1 MSKAAAKCDEDK
13 VALQKLRI
21 ALSSTGV
28 EKALADRVME
38 LVERLQGDILGPELL
53 SLGEDLATVFRE
65 IDQKAKQQR
74 QDIVADACAS
84 VIRVERLS

>member
-1 MSKAAAKCDEDK
+1 MTAKTKCDEDI

-21 ALSSTGV
+21 ALSNAGV
-28 EKALADRVME
+28 EKALAGRVME
-38 LVERLQGDILGPELL
+38 LVERLQGDILAPELL
-53 SLGEDLATVFRE
+53 TTGEELAAVFRE
-65 IDQKAKQQR
+65 IDLKAKQQR

>member
-1 MSKAAAKCDEDK
+1 MSKAATKCDEDK

-21 ALSSTGV
+21 ALSSAGV

-38 LVERLQGDILGPELL
+38 LVERLQGDIPGPELL
-53 SLGEDLATVFRE
+53 SLGEELAAAFRE
-65 IDQKAKQQR
+65 IDQNAKRQR

-84 VIRVERLS
+84 VIRVERIG

>member
-1 MSKAAAKCDEDK
+1 MSKTVTKCDEDK

-21 ALSSTGV
+21 ALSGARV

-38 LVERLQGDILGPELL
+38 LVERLQGDVLAPELL
-53 SLGEDLATVFRE
+53 TLGEDLATVFRE

-84 VIRVERLS
+84 VIRVERIG